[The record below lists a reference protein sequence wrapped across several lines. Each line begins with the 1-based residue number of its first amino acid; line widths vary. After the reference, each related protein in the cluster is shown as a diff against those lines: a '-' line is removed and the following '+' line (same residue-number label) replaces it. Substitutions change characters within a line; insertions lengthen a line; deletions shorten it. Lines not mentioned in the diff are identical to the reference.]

1 MNFKIDPS
9 ISVDATIKLAQSEL
23 ESFSAK
29 GGVKSLS
36 VEFQHSDVKGYSLV
50 NENGVLK
57 FSAPT
62 SVEVLYAVY
71 DFAEAWLGYC
81 FFEPGTDLRTD
92 IAGEIPEGILFDH
105 KQPKLKRRG
114 FIQEFP
120 FDEDSFALADW
131 MAKNRL
137 NYLLV
142 WMKYYDLI
150 SDELKEYF
158 AVRGIEIESGH
169 HNFSYWIPTSEYGRE
184 HPDFF
189 AMKDG
194 VRIKPSEDKNA
205 LLLSE
210 QLCTTNPEL
219 RTEMARKMIAY
230 SKTHPEIKTI
240 SIVPNDGFGWCEC
253 PECSKYYDSDDKGD
267 FYCVSE
273 HTYRAGRIYHEMYTE
288 VVRQFNAECPDVSVT
303 LMAYVNYSRPSQGFK
318 LKKGMGVHFAP
329 YWRCINHSIADESCP
344 VNAAYK
350 RDIIEWC
357 ACREGGDVNI
367 YEYFMGV
374 NFYLSLPMVHHEM
387 MFDEMDFYRQYNVDG
402 LTTQFNLAHWGV
414 YGINYYAMAQA
425 AYSEDKE
432 EFLTKVF
439 NALFGK
445 HAEQYRGFYAQM
457 RAVQE
462 SAGDCLLPYQRHL
475 FNRTEAA
482 QYEELLKK
490 AAELPEDIPYSVMCE
505 RIRIWAEYLLRFKR
519 LSDSAQNKA
528 LDMAG
533 LESFIAWCDSHKG
546 KGVIVLDRLHMYFT
560 ALAECLKNGKVW
572 IHFNIDWEDDH
583 IKKVDEYLAAK

>member
-1 MNFKIDPS
+1 
-9 ISVDATIKLAQSEL
+9 
-23 ESFSAK
+23 
-29 GGVKSLS
+29 
-36 VEFQHSDVKGYSLV
+36 
-50 NENGVLK
+50 
-57 FSAPT
+57 
-62 SVEVLYAVY
+62 
-71 DFAEAWLGYC
+71 
-81 FFEPGTDLRTD
+81 
-92 IAGEIPEGILFDH
+92 
-105 KQPKLKRRG
+105 
-114 FIQEFP
+114 
-120 FDEDSFALADW
+120 
-131 MAKNRL
+131 
-137 NYLLV
+137 
-142 WMKYYDLI
+142 LI
-150 SDELKEYF
+150 
-158 AVRGIEIESGH
+158 
-169 HNFSYWIPTSEYGRE
+169 
-184 HPDFF
+184 
-189 AMKDG
+189 
-194 VRIKPSEDKNA
+194 
-205 LLLSE
+205 
-210 QLCTTNPEL
+210 
-219 RTEMARKMIAY
+219 
-230 SKTHPEIKTI
+230 
-240 SIVPNDGFGWCEC
+240 
-253 PECSKYYDSDDKGD
+253 
-267 FYCVSE
+267 
-273 HTYRAGRIYHEMYTE
+273 
-288 VVRQFNAECPDVSVT
+288 
-303 LMAYVNYSRPSQGFK
+303 
-318 LKKGMGVHFAP
+318 
-329 YWRCINHSIADESCP
+329 
-344 VNAAYK
+344 
-350 RDIIEWC
+350 
-357 ACREGGDVNI
+357 
-367 YEYFMGV
+367 
-374 NFYLSLPMVHHEM
+374 
-387 MFDEMDFYRQYNVDG
+387 
-402 LTTQFNLAHWGV
+402 TQFNLAHWGV